1 MINTVEFMSLRA
13 VKSVL
18 ADSSMAIVSV
28 RDSSTLGDLP
38 GFDEF
43 LDVLPLHMLDV
54 CEEHFMV
61 KPGTWVD
68 EPNPDQHLAYC
79 GIPGNFAPAM
89 SHAKA
94 LFAFFESLHAYPD
107 PIDVLV
113 HCSAGISR
121 SAAVAL
127 WASERYAV
135 PLLDRAD
142 VGLQEANPRVLRLL
156 RSLD

>member
-1 MINTVEFMSLRA
+1 MINSVEFMSLRA
-13 VKSVL
+13 VKSVRP
-18 ADSSMAIVSV
+18 DSSRAIVSI
-28 RDSSTLGDLP
+28 RDSSTRGDLP
-38 GFDEF
+38 AFDEF

-54 CEEHFMV
+54 CEEHFML
-61 KPGTWVD
+61 KPGAWVD
-68 EPNPDQHLAYC
+68 EPDPDQHLTYC
-79 GIPGNFAPAM
+79 GIPGNFAPAT

-94 LFAFFESLHAYPD
+94 VFAFFECLHAYPD

-156 RSLD
+156 RSLG